1 MPTLSE
7 FHIFLI
13 IGFIVPLPLLA
24 YVIYWAL
31 EIRHAL
37 FVRLYRN
44 QALGVALVAV
54 AVVLSTYG
62 GIAPA
67 FSLPSGVE
75 DVTGAA
81 VFFAFLLLFYWID
94 ISLRAARRSDPL
106 LRDTLHW
113 SQVRK
118 VLWPLY
124 LGILAILVVWIVLDL
139 GNFLLFLAPPL
150 IVVISGLLYLPT
162 VARRSKDPVLRRHFV
177 WFGLFFIGFFLAG
190 FGELGNFPF
199 DMEGDLLT
207 IAGLLLSGYFLYR
220 SARSLVPLNEIEPEA
235 S

>member
-7 FHIFLI
+7 VYIFLI

-37 FVRLYRN
+37 FVKLYRN

-54 AVVLSTYG
+54 AIVLSAYG
-62 GIAPA
+62 GIPPSFPLPA
-67 FSLPSGVE
+67 SVE
-75 DVTGAA
+75 DVSSVA
-81 VFFAFLLLFYWID
+81 VFFAFILLFYWVD

-124 LGILAILVVWIVLDL
+124 LGILAILAVWIVLNL

-150 IVVISGLLYLPT
+150 ILVASGLLYLPT
-162 VARRSKDPVLRRHFV
+162 AARRSKDPVLRRHFV

-199 DMEGDLLT
+199 DVGGDLLV

-220 SARSLVPLNEIEPEA
+220 SARSLVPLNKIEAHA